1 MKLEFFGAARTV
13 TGSCHML
20 TWAGGKLLVDCG
32 MRQGEDAMGIYGEDT
47 FPFDPGEIK
56 AVLLTHAH
64 IDHSGLLPLLV
75 KRGFSG
81 TILATEATAQLST
94 IMLPD
99 SAHIQMQEAEWQT
112 RKNLRAGKKP
122 VEPLYNLEDVQQ
134 TLKLFRGVCYDETI
148 QLFPDISV
156 RLKDIGHLLG
166 SAAIEIWAQEEGK
179 TTKVVFSGDVGRDDR
194 PIIQDPEDVD
204 DADYLVLEG
213 TYGDRVHE
221 LSTDA
226 DKEAELANVIRSAL
240 ARGGNLVIPSFAVG
254 RTQELLYYIKRI
266 LKKGVLPEL
275 ADVPVYIDSPL
286 GIEAT
291 KVYERCAKG
300 YYDEEALE
308 MAKDGSP
315 FDFPTLRV
323 AQTADESRL
332 INDIQGSKI
341 IISSSGMAD
350 AGRIRHHLKHN
361 LYRAD
366 STVLFAGY
374 QAQGTLGRALVDGA
388 KKVKLF
394 GEEVRINAAIVQI
407 EGFSGHAGK
416 DELIEWVK
424 GISPKPR
431 KVILVHGE
439 EESLFSLEKALQALG
454 YSTMIPSLGESYELA
469 QGETQAAVVPA
480 PEVVDVRT
488 KARGYKIQE
497 QLALLQAIIARSSER
512 RSPDMELK
520 ISLLEA
526 DVRSLVDKWD
536 ELI

>member
-20 TWAGGKLLVDCG
+20 TWADGKLLVDCG

-47 FPFDPGEIK
+47 FPFDPREIK

-148 QLFPDISV
+148 QLFPDICV

-469 QGETQAAVVPA
+469 QGETQAAAVPA

-520 ISLLEA
+520 VSLLEA